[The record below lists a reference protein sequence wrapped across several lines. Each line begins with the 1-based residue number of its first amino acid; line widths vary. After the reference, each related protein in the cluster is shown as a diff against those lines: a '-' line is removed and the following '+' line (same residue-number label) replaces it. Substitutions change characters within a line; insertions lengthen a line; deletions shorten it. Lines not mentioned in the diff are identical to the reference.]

1 MVLGQDLPRD
11 FCSAG
16 YPHFDFCVLYRPRPL
31 ILFSVVACIG
41 GGSGTYRL
49 DLDIVRFW
57 RWDLSDAIPV
67 GTMSMTCAY
76 SILSSL
82 LDDSH
87 GEELWALHGVD
98 S

>member
-1 MVLGQDLPRD
+1 MHGD
-11 FCSAG
+11 
-16 YPHFDFCVLYRPRPL
+16 
-31 ILFSVVACIG
+31 
-41 GGSGTYRL
+41 GSGTYHL

-67 GTMSMTCAY
+67 GTMSMTCSY

-87 GEELWALHGVD
+87 GEELRALHGADYRCVVWLGIKSD
-98 S
+98 MYIIWTAG